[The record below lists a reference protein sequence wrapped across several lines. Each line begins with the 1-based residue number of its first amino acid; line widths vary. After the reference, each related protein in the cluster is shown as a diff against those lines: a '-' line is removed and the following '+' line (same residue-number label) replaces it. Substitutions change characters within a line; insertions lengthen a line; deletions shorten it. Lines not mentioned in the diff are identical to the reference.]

1 MQIMKRVVLVI
12 SLIFI
17 FVLVGL
23 LGWFLGLE
31 MRTNESKL
39 PINLIKSRPLD
50 KYSFDNLANSQIQ
63 PGKIEILRSL
73 DENDKFSSFL
83 FTFSFNPDLD
93 EKETKKTSG
102 QLNIPQGPGPF
113 PLILMLRGYVDQ
125 KRYVTG
131 DGTRNAAEV
140 FADNGYITVAPDFL
154 GYADSD
160 PEAGNIF
167 ESRFQTYVTALSLLK
182 SLEQIPENPSLF
194 SGPSQIT
201 NQLINQS
208 TILLWGH
215 SNGGQIA
222 LIVLEITAKSYPT
235 TLWAPVSK
243 SFPYSILYYT
253 DESEDRG
260 KLIRRELAKFETDY
274 NPDLYSLDLYLDRI
288 KAPLLI
294 HQGGNDD
301 AVPVEWSNELVDK
314 LLDLNLSLDYYKYPG
329 ADHNLRPSWDT
340 VIARDLKFFESN
352 LKYNV
357 DN

>member
-1 MQIMKRVVLVI
+1 MKRVILLI
-12 SLIFI
+12 GLIFI

-50 KYSFDNLANSQIQ
+50 KYSFDNLASSQIQ

-83 FTFSFNPDLD
+83 FTFSFNPDLN

-102 QLNIPQGPGPF
+102 LLNIPQGSGPF

-125 KRYVTG
+125 KLYVTG
-131 DGTRNAAEV
+131 DGTKNAAEV

-154 GYADSD
+154 GYGGSD
-160 PEAGNIF
+160 EEAGSIF
-167 ESRFQTYVTALSLLK
+167 EARFQTYTIVLSLLK
-182 SLEQIPENPSLF
+182 TLELIPENSSLI
-194 SGPSQIT
+194 SEPDLLT
-201 NQLINQS
+201 NKLINQTS
-208 TILLWGH
+208 IFLWGH

-222 LIVLEITAKSYPT
+222 LIVLEITGKTYPT

-243 SFPYSILYYT
+243 PFPYSILYYT

-260 KLIRRELAKFETDY
+260 KLIRRELAKFESDY

-294 HQGGNDD
+294 HHGENDD
-301 AVPVEWSNELVDK
+301 AVPIEWSNELVDK